1 MLLLRRRMVA
11 LGRDGCSFSSMVS
24 TKTFMIPILLLV
36 LTTLHQSWARSICP
50 PDNGGNKACDCAA
63 KKDGVVLVCDRTKLH
78 DVSKAMEFFRERQVV
93 INYLT
98 IRQSHVSR
106 IPNGFFMGE
115 QHNTTL
121 YICKHINLNTKSYTV
136 MYSI

>member
-1 MLLLRRRMVA
+1 
-11 LGRDGCSFSSMVS
+11 
-24 TKTFMIPILLLV
+24 MITILILV
-36 LTTLHQSWARSICP
+36 LTTVHQSWARSICP
-50 PDNGGNKACDCAA
+50 PDNGGSKACDCAA

-78 DVSKAMEFFRERQVV
+78 DVGKAMEFFRERQVV

-115 QHNTTL
+115 R
-121 YICKHINLNTKSYTV
+121 SYFVFTDLT
-136 MYSI
+136 